1 MYGRRSGVR
10 IYTRS
15 LARARAGAGWELG
28 SAVSWIVLVLAV
40 LLLLSSLYVTGV
52 FHVSR
57 RVLACCP
64 LVSVHHCTTP
74 YYGLYHTALDLTS
87 TATATASTSS
97 YTSVPFA
104 LPIVRSVFS
113 LRTYISPVCFFTT
126 LPSSVSLAEFFSY
139 CHHTTPPHTI
149 QHSTAPSTSQPNQAS
164 IALTPALCA
173 CAHP

>member
-1 MYGRRSGVR
+1 VACGYIPG
-10 IYTRS
+10 RS
-15 LARARAGAGWELG
+15 LVQE
-28 SAVSWIVLVLAV
+28 LVLGGNWV
-40 LLLLSSLYVTGV
+40 PPLVRPFSFSLCYCFFLLCTLQVCFT

-57 RVLACCP
+57 RVLACFP
-64 LVSVHHCTTP
+64 LVFVHHCTTP
-74 YYGLYHTALDLTS
+74 YYGVYHTALDLTS

-97 YTSVPFA
+97 STSVPFA

>member
-1 MYGRRSGVR
+1 MQEPVLGGNWVPPLVGSFSF
-10 IYTRS
+10 S
-15 LARARAGAGWELG
+15 LCYCFF
-28 SAVSWIVLVLAV
+28 
-40 LLLLSSLYVTGV
+40 LLCTLQVCFT

-57 RVLACCP
+57 RVLACFP
-64 LVSVHHCTTP
+64 LVFVHHCTTP

-139 CHHTTPPHTI
+139 CHHTTPTPYSTV
-149 QHSTAPSTSQPNQAS
+149 QHLVHHSPTKLPSHSLRLCVHV
-164 IALTPALCA
+164 LTPDLSS
-173 CAHP
+173 

>member
-1 MYGRRSGVR
+1 M
-10 IYTRS
+10 
-15 LARARAGAGWELG
+15 
-28 SAVSWIVLVLAV
+28 

-57 RVLACCP
+57 FTFHVEFWRTFVF
-64 LVSVHHCTTP
+64 VHHCTTP

-97 YTSVPFA
+97 STSVPFA
-104 LPIVRSVFS
+104 LPIVRSVSS